1 MGLENKIKKWGF
13 DLGFDLISISA
24 LDKSDYGDRV
34 KEWLLEERQGEMN
47 WYEKNLDRR
56 LDPRKN
62 LYNKART
69 SISVGLFYRPAELPL
84 EILNDPSRG
93 IIARY
98 ALYEDY
104 HKVMEKMLK
113 NLAEKISDDVNKWN
127 YHIYVDTG
135 PILER
140 EIAARAGLGFIGKNT
155 TLINTT
161 LGSYM
166 FLGEI
171 ICDLDLVSDQKSILN
186 PKYLLENTSGTCASC
201 SRCQQAC
208 PTGALLEPY
217 VLDARKCVSY
227 LTIENKG
234 PIPKNLRSLLGNR
247 IYGCDVCQEV
257 CPWNKKVKSDLITK
271 LKPKVDQ
278 APYLLDLLDMTEADF
293 REKYK
298 GLPILRAKYRGFMR
312 NVLVA
317 VGNWADE
324 SAFLPVVKLL
334 HSPEAL
340 IRQHAAWALVN
351 INESKA
357 QDFLEKLKKVESD
370 PLVLQELESLGFN

>member
-1 MGLENKIKKWGF
+1 MPS
-13 DLGFDLISISA
+13 ISIST
-24 LDKSDYGDRV
+24 LDRSDCGDRV
-34 KEWLLEERQGEMN
+34 KEWLLKQRQGEMN

-62 LYNKART
+62 LYNKAQT
-69 SISVGLFYRPAELPL
+69 SISVGLFYRPPELPL

-113 NLAEKISDDVNKWN
+113 KLAEKISREVNNWN

-171 ICDLDLVSDQKSILN
+171 ICDLDLVSDQESILN
-186 PKYLLENTSGTCASC
+186 PKYLSENTPGTCASC

-217 VLDARKCVSY
+217 VLDARKCISY

-234 PIPKNLRSLLGNR
+234 EIPRNQRPLLKNR
-247 IYGCDVCQEV
+247 IYGCDICQEV
-257 CPWNKKVKSDLITK
+257 CPWNKKLQPDLLSRLK
-271 LKPKVDQ
+271 LKVDQ
-278 APYLLDLLDMTEADF
+278 APHLLDLLSMTEGDF
-293 REKYK
+293 MEKYK

-317 VGNWADE
+317 VGNWGDE
-324 SAFLPVVKLL
+324 SALLPVAKLL

-340 IRQHAAWALVN
+340 IRQHAAWALWQ
-351 INESKA
+351 ISKNKA
-357 QDFLEKLKKVESD
+357 EIILARQMLEEEDKMVIGEIEFL
-370 PLVLQELESLGFN
+370 LG

>member
-1 MGLENKIKKWGF
+1 MILENKIKKWGF
-13 DLGFDLISISA
+13 DLGFDLISIST
-24 LDKSDYGDRV
+24 LGGSDYRDRV
-34 KEWLLEERQGEMN
+34 KEWLSEERQGEMN
-47 WYEKNLDRR
+47 WYEKNLERR

-69 SISVGLFYRPAELPL
+69 SISVGLFYRPPELPP

-104 HKVMEKMLK
+104 HKVMAKMLK
-113 NLAEKISDDVNKWN
+113 RLAEKITNEVGRWN

-161 LGSYM
+161 LGSYIL
-166 FLGEI
+166 LGEI
-171 ICDLDLVSDQKSILN
+171 ICDLDLVSDQENILN
-186 PKYLLENTSGTCASC
+186 SKYISENTLGTCASC
-201 SRCQQAC
+201 NRCQQAC
-208 PTGALLEPY
+208 PTGAILEPH
-217 VLDARKCVSY
+217 VLDARKCISY

-234 PIPKNLRSLLGNR
+234 EIPRNQRPLLKNR
-247 IYGCDVCQEV
+247 IYGCDICQEV
-257 CPWNKKVKSDLITK
+257 CPWNKKSQPDLLSR
-271 LKPKVDQ
+271 LKPKIDQ
-278 APYLLDLLDMTEADF
+278 APQLLGLLGMTEADF

-317 VGNWADE
+317 TGNWADE
-324 SAFLPVVKLL
+324 SAFLPVAKLL

-351 INESKA
+351 INKSKA
-357 QDFLEKLKKVESD
+357 QDFIEKLKKIESD
-370 PLVLQELESLGFN
+370 PLVLQELQSLGFN